1 MPKLVVL
8 SAGKS
13 GTGRS
18 TTCRALLV
26 SAIQAQLKAVAI
38 DTDPQNT
45 ITKWAHRREKAV
57 QKYPD
62 VFLPVAVYA
71 SPIKAVMK
79 AIGQH
84 ADADIIFVD
93 TPPNVEDALSAN
105 LALLKKADLIIVPT
119 STSSDDL
126 DSVIPWI
133 QSLSRQPGIMPQVLL
148 NRVNRKTRAFEPARN
163 RLMAVARVIPSEV
176 PLYEDV
182 QTTHA
187 QGLTVL
193 DIRGA
198 KGADAFQGLW
208 LHVRREIG
216 I

>member
-1 MPKLVVL
+1 MPKLIVL

-26 SAIQAQLKAVAI
+26 SAVQAQLKAVAL

-45 ITKWAHRREKAV
+45 ITKWSQRRDKAV
-57 QKYPD
+57 QKYPEA
-62 VFLPVAVYA
+62 FLPVSVHAC
-71 SPIKAVMK
+71 PIKSVMS
-79 AIGQH
+79 ALERHSH
-84 ADADIIFVD
+84 ADLIFVD

-105 LALLKKADLIIVPT
+105 LSLLKKADLIIVPT

-133 QSLSRQPGIMPQVLL
+133 QSLAKQPGIAPQVLM
-148 NRVNRKTRAFEPARN
+148 NRVNRKARAFEPARN

-198 KGADAFQGLW
+198 KGADAFHGLW

-216 I
+216 L

>member
-1 MPKLVVL
+1 ML

-26 SAIQAQLKAVAI
+26 SAVQAQLNAIAI

-45 ITKWAHRREKAV
+45 ITKWSQRREKAV
-57 QKYPD
+57 LKYPEA
-62 VFLPVAVYA
+62 FLPVTVYPC
-71 SPIKAVMK
+71 PIKSINAALNRHGNV
-79 AIGQH
+79 
-84 ADADIIFVD
+84 DLIFVD

-105 LALLKKADLIIVPT
+105 LSLLKKADLIIVPT

-126 DSVIPWI
+126 DSVIPWL
-133 QSLSRQPGIMPQVLL
+133 QSLTEQPSITPQVLM
-148 NRVNRKTRAFEPARN
+148 NRVNRKARAFEPARN

-198 KGADAFQGLW
+198 KGADAFHGLW

-216 I
+216 L